1 MADRHVWITCAVVD
15 FRLPPKWIGDALGL
29 YWVLLYWEDSFT
41 MSKERNAMRPREPSN
56 ER

>member
-1 MADRHVWITCAVVD
+1 VADRHVWITCAVVD